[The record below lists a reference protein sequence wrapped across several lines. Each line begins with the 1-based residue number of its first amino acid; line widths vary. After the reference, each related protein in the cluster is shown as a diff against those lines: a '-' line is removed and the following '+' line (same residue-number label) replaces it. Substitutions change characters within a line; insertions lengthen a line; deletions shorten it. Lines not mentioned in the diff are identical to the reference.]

1 MKTVHYLGELDHGLG
16 VNDQFIYNAIDAAVS
31 HTANANRAH
40 IKSYV
45 GTLQAARCDVPN
57 NTFVWIAKHAFA
69 RIMREK
75 GDKWE
80 TVRTV
85 LEEDLRHHRC
95 VHLNKDRRLRKI
107 MRQTWE
113 DVSKVTF

>member
-1 MKTVHYLGELDHGLG
+1 MSVLCRLLGATFPTIPLSGKYLSCVLP
-16 VNDQFIYNAIDAAVS
+16 
-31 HTANANRAH
+31 
-40 IKSYV
+40 
-45 GTLQAARCDVPN
+45 LQRLTPKDSL
-57 NTFVWIAKHAFA
+57 FRIAKHAFA

-95 VHLNKDRRLRKI
+95 VHLKKDRRLRKI
-107 MRQTWE
+107 VRQTWE
-113 DVSKVTF
+113 DVSKVIF

>member
-1 MKTVHYLGELDHGLG
+1 MSVLYRLLGATFPTIPLSGEYLL
-16 VNDQFIYNAIDAAVS
+16 
-31 HTANANRAH
+31 
-40 IKSYV
+40 YV
-45 GTLQAARCDVPN
+45 LPLQHPTLKDSLFR
-57 NTFVWIAKHAFA
+57 IAKHAFA

-113 DVSKVTF
+113 DVSKVIF

>member
-1 MKTVHYLGELDHGLG
+1 MSVLCRLLGATLRTVPLSGKYLSG
-16 VNDQFIYNAIDAAVS
+16 VVPLQ
-31 HTANANRAH
+31 RL
-40 IKSYV
+40 
-45 GTLQAARCDVPN
+45 TLKDSRYR
-57 NTFVWIAKHAFA
+57 IAKHAFA

-80 TVRTV
+80 TVQTV

-95 VHLNKDRRLRKI
+95 VHLSKDRRIRKI

>member
-1 MKTVHYLGELDHGLG
+1 MSVLNRLLNATFPTIPLSGKYLSC
-16 VNDQFIYNAIDAAVS
+16 VVP
-31 HTANANRAH
+31 
-40 IKSYV
+40 
-45 GTLQAARCDVPN
+45 LQRL
-57 NTFVWIAKHAFA
+57 TFKDSLIRIAKHAFA

>member
-1 MKTVHYLGELDHGLG
+1 LP
-16 VNDQFIYNAIDAAVS
+16 
-31 HTANANRAH
+31 
-40 IKSYV
+40 
-45 GTLQAARCDVPN
+45 LQRLTPKDSL
-57 NTFVWIAKHAFA
+57 FRIAKHAFA

-95 VHLNKDRRLRKI
+95 VHLKKDRRLRKI
-107 MRQTWE
+107 VRQTWE
-113 DVSKVTF
+113 DVSKVIF

>member
-1 MKTVHYLGELDHGLG
+1 MSVLYRLLGATFPTIPLSGEYLL
-16 VNDQFIYNAIDAAVS
+16 
-31 HTANANRAH
+31 
-40 IKSYV
+40 YV
-45 GTLQAARCDVPN
+45 LPLQHPTLKDSRSR
-57 NTFVWIAKHAFA
+57 IAKHAFA

-80 TVRTV
+80 TVQTV

-95 VHLNKDRRLRKI
+95 VHLSKDRRIRKI

>member
-1 MKTVHYLGELDHGLG
+1 MLVLCKLLGATSPTIPLSGEYLL
-16 VNDQFIYNAIDAAVS
+16 
-31 HTANANRAH
+31 
-40 IKSYV
+40 YV
-45 GTLQAARCDVPN
+45 LLLQNPTLKYSLFR
-57 NTFVWIAKHAFA
+57 IAKHAFA

-95 VHLNKDRRLRKI
+95 VHLKKDRRLRKI
-107 MRQTWE
+107 VRQTWE
-113 DVSKVTF
+113 DVSKVIF